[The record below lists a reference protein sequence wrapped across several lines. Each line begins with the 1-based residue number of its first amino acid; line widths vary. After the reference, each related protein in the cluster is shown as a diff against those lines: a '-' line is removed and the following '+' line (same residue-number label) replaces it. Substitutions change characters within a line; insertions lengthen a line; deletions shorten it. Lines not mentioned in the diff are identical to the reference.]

1 MSSSG
6 EAWWVAAFRDEYVD
20 VYPHRDL
27 ASARVE
33 VAWLVEHGVGGRTL
47 DLCCGFGRHTLA
59 LVERGIDVYG
69 MDLSWEL
76 LVRAR
81 ELPNGERLDGR
92 LTRGDAQR
100 LPYRDA
106 GFGTV
111 VNLFSSFGY
120 FGDEGDR
127 RMLDEI
133 VRVLAN
139 DGLLVM
145 DTMNPA
151 RIRANLV
158 PHSNSKRGA
167 LVLDEERSLADGGRR
182 VEKTVKIV
190 HPDGRTRSWLE
201 SVRMYEVDE
210 LAELLRERG
219 LNVTHVD
226 GGFAGENRG
235 PGAPRQIVRAR
246 RTRYHPSKP
255 L

>member
-1 MSSSG
+1 MSSTD
-6 EAWWVAAFRDEYVD
+6 EAWWIAAFRGEYVD

-27 ASARVE
+27 NSARTE
-33 VAWLVEHGVGGRTL
+33 VAWLVDHGVSGPTL

-59 LVERGIDVYG
+59 LVEHGIDAYG
-69 MDLSWEL
+69 MDLSLDL
-76 LVRAR
+76 LLRAR
-81 ELPNGERLDGR
+81 ELPGGERLDGR
-92 LTRGDAQR
+92 LVRGDAQR

-106 GFGTV
+106 GFATV

-133 VRVLAN
+133 ARVMQSE
-139 DGLLVM
+139 GLLVM

-158 PHSNSKRGA
+158 PHSNSKRGV
-167 LVLDEERSLADGGRR
+167 LVLDERRSLTDAGKR
-182 VEKTVKIV
+182 VEKTVTIT
-190 HPDGRTRSWLE
+190 HPDGRARSWRE

-210 LAELLRERG
+210 LASLMLERG
-219 LNVTHVD
+219 LEVTHVD
-226 GGFAGENRG
+226 GSFAGQDWG
-235 PGAPRQIVRAR
+235 PQAPRQIVRAR
-246 RTRYHPSKP
+246 KTRYHPSRP